1 MIKKINHIG
10 IAVNSIDEALCLY
23 TDVFGLE
30 LEGREIV
37 EEQKVK
43 TAFLPIDN
51 TEFELLESTDKDGPV
66 AKFIEKRGQGI
77 QHIAL
82 EVDDIEKAIEEMK
95 AKGIRMIDEKPRYGA
110 GGAKIAFLHPKS
122 THGVLIELC
131 QKD

>member
-10 IAVNSIDEALCLY
+10 IAVNSIDEALGLY

-30 LEGREIV
+30 LEGIEIV

-82 EVDDIEKAIEEMK
+82 AVSYTHLNKCKKKCSINNILTKL
-95 AKGIRMIDEKPRYGA
+95 
-110 GGAKIAFLHPKS
+110 AKIHSYK
-122 THGVLIELC
+122 
-131 QKD
+131 KDFSII